1 MNISIEHVT
10 KKIKDATV
18 LKDICLEMKGGTVYG
33 LQGKNGSGKTM
44 LMRAISGLIRPT
56 SGRIVINGE
65 QLHKNISIPRSIGL
79 LLENPSLLPEYDAS
93 QNLKLLA
100 KMQGGVPEE
109 EIRQLIR
116 DVGLDDAGH
125 KKVEKYSLGMK
136 QRLGIAAA
144 ILGSPDIIL
153 LDEPINA
160 IDGEGVEEIR
170 SLILSLKNEKRI
182 IIVACHDKEEMNLL
196 ADEIVHLRDG
206 RIEGQENGVADAVRQ
221 VLNYYKVRNPGTLLD
236 HWLIMTAGTQPYQPN
251 TLHSYKFPT
260 IWLIMQA
267 FMLLVVNGYTSGDL
281 EEHGSVMIVKSRSR
295 AGWWLSKCVWCMFS
309 TLLAYVIYYIPMFLI
324 FAWRGI
330 PMKMHLTKRLVTTS
344 VEGFLNW
351 KTADVCAVVLFI
363 PVAVMMFLCLLQM
376 LLEVVWSPAVA
387 IILLLVIQG
396 ISAYKQSVFLWG
408 NWGIPVRMLKTPI
421 GYIGNLRCSI
431 AGIIVCIV
439 IGTILFK
446 RRDLLFKE

>member
-33 LQGKNGSGKTM
+33 LQSKNGSGKTM
-44 LMRAISGLIRPT
+44 LMRAISGLIRST

-116 DVGLDDAGH
+116 DVGLEDAGH

-206 RIEGQENGVADAVRQ
+206 RIEGQENGGAA
-221 VLNYYKVRNPGTLLD
+221 
-236 HWLIMTAGTQPYQPN
+236 
-251 TLHSYKFPT
+251 
-260 IWLIMQA
+260 
-267 FMLLVVNGYTSGDL
+267 
-281 EEHGSVMIVKSRSR
+281 
-295 AGWWLSKCVWCMFS
+295 
-309 TLLAYVIYYIPMFLI
+309 
-324 FAWRGI
+324 
-330 PMKMHLTKRLVTTS
+330 
-344 VEGFLNW
+344 
-351 KTADVCAVVLFI
+351 
-363 PVAVMMFLCLLQM
+363 
-376 LLEVVWSPAVA
+376 
-387 IILLLVIQG
+387 
-396 ISAYKQSVFLWG
+396 
-408 NWGIPVRMLKTPI
+408 
-421 GYIGNLRCSI
+421 
-431 AGIIVCIV
+431 
-439 IGTILFK
+439 
-446 RRDLLFKE
+446 

>member
-116 DVGLDDAGH
+116 DVGLEDAGH

-144 ILGSPDIIL
+144 ILGSLDIIL

-206 RIEGQENGVADAVRQ
+206 RIEGQENGGAA
-221 VLNYYKVRNPGTLLD
+221 
-236 HWLIMTAGTQPYQPN
+236 
-251 TLHSYKFPT
+251 
-260 IWLIMQA
+260 
-267 FMLLVVNGYTSGDL
+267 
-281 EEHGSVMIVKSRSR
+281 
-295 AGWWLSKCVWCMFS
+295 
-309 TLLAYVIYYIPMFLI
+309 
-324 FAWRGI
+324 
-330 PMKMHLTKRLVTTS
+330 
-344 VEGFLNW
+344 
-351 KTADVCAVVLFI
+351 
-363 PVAVMMFLCLLQM
+363 
-376 LLEVVWSPAVA
+376 
-387 IILLLVIQG
+387 
-396 ISAYKQSVFLWG
+396 
-408 NWGIPVRMLKTPI
+408 
-421 GYIGNLRCSI
+421 
-431 AGIIVCIV
+431 
-439 IGTILFK
+439 
-446 RRDLLFKE
+446 

>member
-79 LLENPSLLPEYDAS
+79 LLENPSLLPEYDAF

-116 DVGLDDAGH
+116 DVGLEDAGP

-206 RIEGQENGVADAVRQ
+206 RIEGQENGGAA
-221 VLNYYKVRNPGTLLD
+221 
-236 HWLIMTAGTQPYQPN
+236 
-251 TLHSYKFPT
+251 
-260 IWLIMQA
+260 
-267 FMLLVVNGYTSGDL
+267 
-281 EEHGSVMIVKSRSR
+281 
-295 AGWWLSKCVWCMFS
+295 
-309 TLLAYVIYYIPMFLI
+309 
-324 FAWRGI
+324 
-330 PMKMHLTKRLVTTS
+330 
-344 VEGFLNW
+344 
-351 KTADVCAVVLFI
+351 
-363 PVAVMMFLCLLQM
+363 
-376 LLEVVWSPAVA
+376 
-387 IILLLVIQG
+387 
-396 ISAYKQSVFLWG
+396 
-408 NWGIPVRMLKTPI
+408 
-421 GYIGNLRCSI
+421 
-431 AGIIVCIV
+431 
-439 IGTILFK
+439 
-446 RRDLLFKE
+446 

>member
-56 SGRIVINGE
+56 SGRIVINGA

-100 KMQGGVPEE
+100 KMQGGVPED

-116 DVGLDDAGH
+116 DVGLEDAGH

-206 RIEGQENGVADAVRQ
+206 RIEGQENGGAA
-221 VLNYYKVRNPGTLLD
+221 
-236 HWLIMTAGTQPYQPN
+236 
-251 TLHSYKFPT
+251 
-260 IWLIMQA
+260 
-267 FMLLVVNGYTSGDL
+267 
-281 EEHGSVMIVKSRSR
+281 
-295 AGWWLSKCVWCMFS
+295 
-309 TLLAYVIYYIPMFLI
+309 
-324 FAWRGI
+324 
-330 PMKMHLTKRLVTTS
+330 
-344 VEGFLNW
+344 
-351 KTADVCAVVLFI
+351 
-363 PVAVMMFLCLLQM
+363 
-376 LLEVVWSPAVA
+376 
-387 IILLLVIQG
+387 
-396 ISAYKQSVFLWG
+396 
-408 NWGIPVRMLKTPI
+408 
-421 GYIGNLRCSI
+421 
-431 AGIIVCIV
+431 
-439 IGTILFK
+439 
-446 RRDLLFKE
+446 

>member
-100 KMQGGVPEE
+100 KMQGGVPED

-116 DVGLDDAGH
+116 DVGLEDAGH

-182 IIVACHDKEEMNLL
+182 IIVACHDEEEMNLL

-206 RIEGQENGVADAVRQ
+206 RIEGQENGGAA
-221 VLNYYKVRNPGTLLD
+221 
-236 HWLIMTAGTQPYQPN
+236 
-251 TLHSYKFPT
+251 
-260 IWLIMQA
+260 
-267 FMLLVVNGYTSGDL
+267 
-281 EEHGSVMIVKSRSR
+281 
-295 AGWWLSKCVWCMFS
+295 
-309 TLLAYVIYYIPMFLI
+309 
-324 FAWRGI
+324 
-330 PMKMHLTKRLVTTS
+330 
-344 VEGFLNW
+344 
-351 KTADVCAVVLFI
+351 
-363 PVAVMMFLCLLQM
+363 
-376 LLEVVWSPAVA
+376 
-387 IILLLVIQG
+387 
-396 ISAYKQSVFLWG
+396 
-408 NWGIPVRMLKTPI
+408 
-421 GYIGNLRCSI
+421 
-431 AGIIVCIV
+431 
-439 IGTILFK
+439 
-446 RRDLLFKE
+446 

>member
-100 KMQGGVPEE
+100 KMQGGVPED

-116 DVGLDDAGH
+116 DVGLEDAGH

-206 RIEGQENGVADAVRQ
+206 RIEGQENGGVA
-221 VLNYYKVRNPGTLLD
+221 
-236 HWLIMTAGTQPYQPN
+236 
-251 TLHSYKFPT
+251 
-260 IWLIMQA
+260 
-267 FMLLVVNGYTSGDL
+267 
-281 EEHGSVMIVKSRSR
+281 
-295 AGWWLSKCVWCMFS
+295 
-309 TLLAYVIYYIPMFLI
+309 
-324 FAWRGI
+324 
-330 PMKMHLTKRLVTTS
+330 
-344 VEGFLNW
+344 
-351 KTADVCAVVLFI
+351 
-363 PVAVMMFLCLLQM
+363 
-376 LLEVVWSPAVA
+376 
-387 IILLLVIQG
+387 
-396 ISAYKQSVFLWG
+396 
-408 NWGIPVRMLKTPI
+408 
-421 GYIGNLRCSI
+421 
-431 AGIIVCIV
+431 
-439 IGTILFK
+439 
-446 RRDLLFKE
+446 

>member
-44 LMRAISGLIRPT
+44 LMRAISGLIRPLV
-56 SGRIVINGE
+56 GRIVINGE

-116 DVGLDDAGH
+116 DVGLEDAGH

-206 RIEGQENGVADAVRQ
+206 RIEGQENGGAA
-221 VLNYYKVRNPGTLLD
+221 
-236 HWLIMTAGTQPYQPN
+236 
-251 TLHSYKFPT
+251 
-260 IWLIMQA
+260 
-267 FMLLVVNGYTSGDL
+267 
-281 EEHGSVMIVKSRSR
+281 
-295 AGWWLSKCVWCMFS
+295 
-309 TLLAYVIYYIPMFLI
+309 
-324 FAWRGI
+324 
-330 PMKMHLTKRLVTTS
+330 
-344 VEGFLNW
+344 
-351 KTADVCAVVLFI
+351 
-363 PVAVMMFLCLLQM
+363 
-376 LLEVVWSPAVA
+376 
-387 IILLLVIQG
+387 
-396 ISAYKQSVFLWG
+396 
-408 NWGIPVRMLKTPI
+408 
-421 GYIGNLRCSI
+421 
-431 AGIIVCIV
+431 
-439 IGTILFK
+439 
-446 RRDLLFKE
+446 

>member
-79 LLENPSLLPEYDAS
+79 LLENPSLFPEYDAS

-100 KMQGGVPEE
+100 KMQGGVPED

-116 DVGLDDAGH
+116 DVGLEDAGH

-206 RIEGQENGVADAVRQ
+206 RIEGQENGGAA
-221 VLNYYKVRNPGTLLD
+221 
-236 HWLIMTAGTQPYQPN
+236 
-251 TLHSYKFPT
+251 
-260 IWLIMQA
+260 
-267 FMLLVVNGYTSGDL
+267 
-281 EEHGSVMIVKSRSR
+281 
-295 AGWWLSKCVWCMFS
+295 
-309 TLLAYVIYYIPMFLI
+309 
-324 FAWRGI
+324 
-330 PMKMHLTKRLVTTS
+330 
-344 VEGFLNW
+344 
-351 KTADVCAVVLFI
+351 
-363 PVAVMMFLCLLQM
+363 
-376 LLEVVWSPAVA
+376 
-387 IILLLVIQG
+387 
-396 ISAYKQSVFLWG
+396 
-408 NWGIPVRMLKTPI
+408 
-421 GYIGNLRCSI
+421 
-431 AGIIVCIV
+431 
-439 IGTILFK
+439 
-446 RRDLLFKE
+446 

>member
-196 ADEIVHLRDG
+196 ADEIVHL
-206 RIEGQENGVADAVRQ
+206 IEGQENGGAA
-221 VLNYYKVRNPGTLLD
+221 
-236 HWLIMTAGTQPYQPN
+236 
-251 TLHSYKFPT
+251 
-260 IWLIMQA
+260 
-267 FMLLVVNGYTSGDL
+267 
-281 EEHGSVMIVKSRSR
+281 
-295 AGWWLSKCVWCMFS
+295 
-309 TLLAYVIYYIPMFLI
+309 
-324 FAWRGI
+324 
-330 PMKMHLTKRLVTTS
+330 
-344 VEGFLNW
+344 
-351 KTADVCAVVLFI
+351 
-363 PVAVMMFLCLLQM
+363 
-376 LLEVVWSPAVA
+376 
-387 IILLLVIQG
+387 
-396 ISAYKQSVFLWG
+396 
-408 NWGIPVRMLKTPI
+408 
-421 GYIGNLRCSI
+421 
-431 AGIIVCIV
+431 
-439 IGTILFK
+439 
-446 RRDLLFKE
+446 

>member
-10 KKIKDATV
+10 KKIKNATV

-116 DVGLDDAGH
+116 DVGLEDAGH

-206 RIEGQENGVADAVRQ
+206 RIEGQENGGAA
-221 VLNYYKVRNPGTLLD
+221 
-236 HWLIMTAGTQPYQPN
+236 
-251 TLHSYKFPT
+251 
-260 IWLIMQA
+260 
-267 FMLLVVNGYTSGDL
+267 
-281 EEHGSVMIVKSRSR
+281 
-295 AGWWLSKCVWCMFS
+295 
-309 TLLAYVIYYIPMFLI
+309 
-324 FAWRGI
+324 
-330 PMKMHLTKRLVTTS
+330 
-344 VEGFLNW
+344 
-351 KTADVCAVVLFI
+351 
-363 PVAVMMFLCLLQM
+363 
-376 LLEVVWSPAVA
+376 
-387 IILLLVIQG
+387 
-396 ISAYKQSVFLWG
+396 
-408 NWGIPVRMLKTPI
+408 
-421 GYIGNLRCSI
+421 
-431 AGIIVCIV
+431 
-439 IGTILFK
+439 
-446 RRDLLFKE
+446 

>member
-10 KKIKDATV
+10 KKITNATV

-116 DVGLDDAGH
+116 DVGLEDAGH

-206 RIEGQENGVADAVRQ
+206 RIEGQENGGAA
-221 VLNYYKVRNPGTLLD
+221 
-236 HWLIMTAGTQPYQPN
+236 
-251 TLHSYKFPT
+251 
-260 IWLIMQA
+260 
-267 FMLLVVNGYTSGDL
+267 
-281 EEHGSVMIVKSRSR
+281 
-295 AGWWLSKCVWCMFS
+295 
-309 TLLAYVIYYIPMFLI
+309 
-324 FAWRGI
+324 
-330 PMKMHLTKRLVTTS
+330 
-344 VEGFLNW
+344 
-351 KTADVCAVVLFI
+351 
-363 PVAVMMFLCLLQM
+363 
-376 LLEVVWSPAVA
+376 
-387 IILLLVIQG
+387 
-396 ISAYKQSVFLWG
+396 
-408 NWGIPVRMLKTPI
+408 
-421 GYIGNLRCSI
+421 
-431 AGIIVCIV
+431 
-439 IGTILFK
+439 
-446 RRDLLFKE
+446 

>member
-10 KKIKDATV
+10 KKIKNATV
-18 LKDICLEMKGGTVYG
+18 LKDFCLEMKGGTVYG

-116 DVGLDDAGH
+116 DVGLEDAGH

-206 RIEGQENGVADAVRQ
+206 RIEGQENGGAA
-221 VLNYYKVRNPGTLLD
+221 
-236 HWLIMTAGTQPYQPN
+236 
-251 TLHSYKFPT
+251 
-260 IWLIMQA
+260 
-267 FMLLVVNGYTSGDL
+267 
-281 EEHGSVMIVKSRSR
+281 
-295 AGWWLSKCVWCMFS
+295 
-309 TLLAYVIYYIPMFLI
+309 
-324 FAWRGI
+324 
-330 PMKMHLTKRLVTTS
+330 
-344 VEGFLNW
+344 
-351 KTADVCAVVLFI
+351 
-363 PVAVMMFLCLLQM
+363 
-376 LLEVVWSPAVA
+376 
-387 IILLLVIQG
+387 
-396 ISAYKQSVFLWG
+396 
-408 NWGIPVRMLKTPI
+408 
-421 GYIGNLRCSI
+421 
-431 AGIIVCIV
+431 
-439 IGTILFK
+439 
-446 RRDLLFKE
+446 

>member
-44 LMRAISGLIRPT
+44 LMRAISGLSRPT

-100 KMQGGVPEE
+100 KMQGGVPED

-116 DVGLDDAGH
+116 DVGLEDAGH

-206 RIEGQENGVADAVRQ
+206 RIEGQENGGAA
-221 VLNYYKVRNPGTLLD
+221 
-236 HWLIMTAGTQPYQPN
+236 
-251 TLHSYKFPT
+251 
-260 IWLIMQA
+260 
-267 FMLLVVNGYTSGDL
+267 
-281 EEHGSVMIVKSRSR
+281 
-295 AGWWLSKCVWCMFS
+295 
-309 TLLAYVIYYIPMFLI
+309 
-324 FAWRGI
+324 
-330 PMKMHLTKRLVTTS
+330 
-344 VEGFLNW
+344 
-351 KTADVCAVVLFI
+351 
-363 PVAVMMFLCLLQM
+363 
-376 LLEVVWSPAVA
+376 
-387 IILLLVIQG
+387 
-396 ISAYKQSVFLWG
+396 
-408 NWGIPVRMLKTPI
+408 
-421 GYIGNLRCSI
+421 
-431 AGIIVCIV
+431 
-439 IGTILFK
+439 
-446 RRDLLFKE
+446 

>member
-10 KKIKDATV
+10 KKIKNATV

-116 DVGLDDAGH
+116 DVGLEDAGH

-153 LDEPINA
+153 LDEPMNA

-206 RIEGQENGVADAVRQ
+206 RIEGQENGGAA
-221 VLNYYKVRNPGTLLD
+221 
-236 HWLIMTAGTQPYQPN
+236 
-251 TLHSYKFPT
+251 
-260 IWLIMQA
+260 
-267 FMLLVVNGYTSGDL
+267 
-281 EEHGSVMIVKSRSR
+281 
-295 AGWWLSKCVWCMFS
+295 
-309 TLLAYVIYYIPMFLI
+309 
-324 FAWRGI
+324 
-330 PMKMHLTKRLVTTS
+330 
-344 VEGFLNW
+344 
-351 KTADVCAVVLFI
+351 
-363 PVAVMMFLCLLQM
+363 
-376 LLEVVWSPAVA
+376 
-387 IILLLVIQG
+387 
-396 ISAYKQSVFLWG
+396 
-408 NWGIPVRMLKTPI
+408 
-421 GYIGNLRCSI
+421 
-431 AGIIVCIV
+431 
-439 IGTILFK
+439 
-446 RRDLLFKE
+446 

>member
-10 KKIKDATV
+10 KKIKNATV

-116 DVGLDDAGH
+116 DVGLEDAGH

-153 LDEPINA
+153 LDEPFNA

-206 RIEGQENGVADAVRQ
+206 RIEGQENGGAA
-221 VLNYYKVRNPGTLLD
+221 
-236 HWLIMTAGTQPYQPN
+236 
-251 TLHSYKFPT
+251 
-260 IWLIMQA
+260 
-267 FMLLVVNGYTSGDL
+267 
-281 EEHGSVMIVKSRSR
+281 
-295 AGWWLSKCVWCMFS
+295 
-309 TLLAYVIYYIPMFLI
+309 
-324 FAWRGI
+324 
-330 PMKMHLTKRLVTTS
+330 
-344 VEGFLNW
+344 
-351 KTADVCAVVLFI
+351 
-363 PVAVMMFLCLLQM
+363 
-376 LLEVVWSPAVA
+376 
-387 IILLLVIQG
+387 
-396 ISAYKQSVFLWG
+396 
-408 NWGIPVRMLKTPI
+408 
-421 GYIGNLRCSI
+421 
-431 AGIIVCIV
+431 
-439 IGTILFK
+439 
-446 RRDLLFKE
+446 

>member
-65 QLHKNISIPRSIGL
+65 QLHKNILIPRSIGL

-100 KMQGGVPEE
+100 KMQGGVPED

-116 DVGLDDAGH
+116 DVGLEDAGH

-206 RIEGQENGVADAVRQ
+206 RIEGQENGGAA
-221 VLNYYKVRNPGTLLD
+221 
-236 HWLIMTAGTQPYQPN
+236 
-251 TLHSYKFPT
+251 
-260 IWLIMQA
+260 
-267 FMLLVVNGYTSGDL
+267 
-281 EEHGSVMIVKSRSR
+281 
-295 AGWWLSKCVWCMFS
+295 
-309 TLLAYVIYYIPMFLI
+309 
-324 FAWRGI
+324 
-330 PMKMHLTKRLVTTS
+330 
-344 VEGFLNW
+344 
-351 KTADVCAVVLFI
+351 
-363 PVAVMMFLCLLQM
+363 
-376 LLEVVWSPAVA
+376 
-387 IILLLVIQG
+387 
-396 ISAYKQSVFLWG
+396 
-408 NWGIPVRMLKTPI
+408 
-421 GYIGNLRCSI
+421 
-431 AGIIVCIV
+431 
-439 IGTILFK
+439 
-446 RRDLLFKE
+446 

>member
-182 IIVACHDKEEMNLL
+182 ILVACHDKEEMNLL

-206 RIEGQENGVADAVRQ
+206 RIEGQENGGAA
-221 VLNYYKVRNPGTLLD
+221 
-236 HWLIMTAGTQPYQPN
+236 
-251 TLHSYKFPT
+251 
-260 IWLIMQA
+260 
-267 FMLLVVNGYTSGDL
+267 
-281 EEHGSVMIVKSRSR
+281 
-295 AGWWLSKCVWCMFS
+295 
-309 TLLAYVIYYIPMFLI
+309 
-324 FAWRGI
+324 
-330 PMKMHLTKRLVTTS
+330 
-344 VEGFLNW
+344 
-351 KTADVCAVVLFI
+351 
-363 PVAVMMFLCLLQM
+363 
-376 LLEVVWSPAVA
+376 
-387 IILLLVIQG
+387 
-396 ISAYKQSVFLWG
+396 
-408 NWGIPVRMLKTPI
+408 
-421 GYIGNLRCSI
+421 
-431 AGIIVCIV
+431 
-439 IGTILFK
+439 
-446 RRDLLFKE
+446 

>member
-1 MNISIEHVT
+1 MGYVMECKNVTYTYPLADEPSIRNVSLNIEEG
-10 KKIKDATV
+10 KF
-18 LKDICLEMKGGTVYG
+18 YG
-33 LQGKNGSGKTM
+33 IVGENGSGKTM

-206 RIEGQENGVADAVRQ
+206 RIEGQENGGAA
-221 VLNYYKVRNPGTLLD
+221 
-236 HWLIMTAGTQPYQPN
+236 
-251 TLHSYKFPT
+251 
-260 IWLIMQA
+260 
-267 FMLLVVNGYTSGDL
+267 
-281 EEHGSVMIVKSRSR
+281 
-295 AGWWLSKCVWCMFS
+295 
-309 TLLAYVIYYIPMFLI
+309 
-324 FAWRGI
+324 
-330 PMKMHLTKRLVTTS
+330 
-344 VEGFLNW
+344 
-351 KTADVCAVVLFI
+351 
-363 PVAVMMFLCLLQM
+363 
-376 LLEVVWSPAVA
+376 
-387 IILLLVIQG
+387 
-396 ISAYKQSVFLWG
+396 
-408 NWGIPVRMLKTPI
+408 
-421 GYIGNLRCSI
+421 
-431 AGIIVCIV
+431 
-439 IGTILFK
+439 
-446 RRDLLFKE
+446 

>member
-10 KKIKDATV
+10 KKIKNATV

-116 DVGLDDAGH
+116 DVGLEDAGH

-206 RIEGQENGVADAVRQ
+206 RIEGQENGGV
-221 VLNYYKVRNPGTLLD
+221 
-236 HWLIMTAGTQPYQPN
+236 
-251 TLHSYKFPT
+251 
-260 IWLIMQA
+260 
-267 FMLLVVNGYTSGDL
+267 
-281 EEHGSVMIVKSRSR
+281 
-295 AGWWLSKCVWCMFS
+295 
-309 TLLAYVIYYIPMFLI
+309 
-324 FAWRGI
+324 
-330 PMKMHLTKRLVTTS
+330 
-344 VEGFLNW
+344 
-351 KTADVCAVVLFI
+351 
-363 PVAVMMFLCLLQM
+363 
-376 LLEVVWSPAVA
+376 
-387 IILLLVIQG
+387 
-396 ISAYKQSVFLWG
+396 
-408 NWGIPVRMLKTPI
+408 
-421 GYIGNLRCSI
+421 
-431 AGIIVCIV
+431 
-439 IGTILFK
+439 
-446 RRDLLFKE
+446 

>member
-160 IDGEGVEEIR
+160 IDGEGVEEIQ

-206 RIEGQENGVADAVRQ
+206 RIEGQENGGAA
-221 VLNYYKVRNPGTLLD
+221 
-236 HWLIMTAGTQPYQPN
+236 
-251 TLHSYKFPT
+251 
-260 IWLIMQA
+260 
-267 FMLLVVNGYTSGDL
+267 
-281 EEHGSVMIVKSRSR
+281 
-295 AGWWLSKCVWCMFS
+295 
-309 TLLAYVIYYIPMFLI
+309 
-324 FAWRGI
+324 
-330 PMKMHLTKRLVTTS
+330 
-344 VEGFLNW
+344 
-351 KTADVCAVVLFI
+351 
-363 PVAVMMFLCLLQM
+363 
-376 LLEVVWSPAVA
+376 
-387 IILLLVIQG
+387 
-396 ISAYKQSVFLWG
+396 
-408 NWGIPVRMLKTPI
+408 
-421 GYIGNLRCSI
+421 
-431 AGIIVCIV
+431 
-439 IGTILFK
+439 
-446 RRDLLFKE
+446 

>member
-10 KKIKDATV
+10 KKIKNATV

-79 LLENPSLLPEYDAS
+79 LLENPSLLPEYDAF

-116 DVGLDDAGH
+116 DVGLEDARH

-206 RIEGQENGVADAVRQ
+206 RIEGQENGGAA
-221 VLNYYKVRNPGTLLD
+221 
-236 HWLIMTAGTQPYQPN
+236 
-251 TLHSYKFPT
+251 
-260 IWLIMQA
+260 
-267 FMLLVVNGYTSGDL
+267 
-281 EEHGSVMIVKSRSR
+281 
-295 AGWWLSKCVWCMFS
+295 
-309 TLLAYVIYYIPMFLI
+309 
-324 FAWRGI
+324 
-330 PMKMHLTKRLVTTS
+330 
-344 VEGFLNW
+344 
-351 KTADVCAVVLFI
+351 
-363 PVAVMMFLCLLQM
+363 
-376 LLEVVWSPAVA
+376 
-387 IILLLVIQG
+387 
-396 ISAYKQSVFLWG
+396 
-408 NWGIPVRMLKTPI
+408 
-421 GYIGNLRCSI
+421 
-431 AGIIVCIV
+431 
-439 IGTILFK
+439 
-446 RRDLLFKE
+446 

>member
-10 KKIKDATV
+10 KKIKNATV

-79 LLENPSLLPEYDAS
+79 LLENPSFLPEYDAS

-116 DVGLDDAGH
+116 DVGLEDAGH

-206 RIEGQENGVADAVRQ
+206 RIEGQENGGAA
-221 VLNYYKVRNPGTLLD
+221 
-236 HWLIMTAGTQPYQPN
+236 
-251 TLHSYKFPT
+251 
-260 IWLIMQA
+260 
-267 FMLLVVNGYTSGDL
+267 
-281 EEHGSVMIVKSRSR
+281 
-295 AGWWLSKCVWCMFS
+295 
-309 TLLAYVIYYIPMFLI
+309 
-324 FAWRGI
+324 
-330 PMKMHLTKRLVTTS
+330 
-344 VEGFLNW
+344 
-351 KTADVCAVVLFI
+351 
-363 PVAVMMFLCLLQM
+363 
-376 LLEVVWSPAVA
+376 
-387 IILLLVIQG
+387 
-396 ISAYKQSVFLWG
+396 
-408 NWGIPVRMLKTPI
+408 
-421 GYIGNLRCSI
+421 
-431 AGIIVCIV
+431 
-439 IGTILFK
+439 
-446 RRDLLFKE
+446 

>member
-10 KKIKDATV
+10 KKIKNATV

-56 SGRIVINGE
+56 SGRLVINGE

-116 DVGLDDAGH
+116 DVGLEDAGH

-206 RIEGQENGVADAVRQ
+206 RIEGQENGGAA
-221 VLNYYKVRNPGTLLD
+221 
-236 HWLIMTAGTQPYQPN
+236 
-251 TLHSYKFPT
+251 
-260 IWLIMQA
+260 
-267 FMLLVVNGYTSGDL
+267 
-281 EEHGSVMIVKSRSR
+281 
-295 AGWWLSKCVWCMFS
+295 
-309 TLLAYVIYYIPMFLI
+309 
-324 FAWRGI
+324 
-330 PMKMHLTKRLVTTS
+330 
-344 VEGFLNW
+344 
-351 KTADVCAVVLFI
+351 
-363 PVAVMMFLCLLQM
+363 
-376 LLEVVWSPAVA
+376 
-387 IILLLVIQG
+387 
-396 ISAYKQSVFLWG
+396 
-408 NWGIPVRMLKTPI
+408 
-421 GYIGNLRCSI
+421 
-431 AGIIVCIV
+431 
-439 IGTILFK
+439 
-446 RRDLLFKE
+446 

>member
-10 KKIKDATV
+10 KKIKNATV

-79 LLENPSLLPEYDAS
+79 LLENPYLRPEYDAS

-116 DVGLDDAGH
+116 DVGLEDAGH

-206 RIEGQENGVADAVRQ
+206 RIEGQENGGAA
-221 VLNYYKVRNPGTLLD
+221 
-236 HWLIMTAGTQPYQPN
+236 
-251 TLHSYKFPT
+251 
-260 IWLIMQA
+260 
-267 FMLLVVNGYTSGDL
+267 
-281 EEHGSVMIVKSRSR
+281 
-295 AGWWLSKCVWCMFS
+295 
-309 TLLAYVIYYIPMFLI
+309 
-324 FAWRGI
+324 
-330 PMKMHLTKRLVTTS
+330 
-344 VEGFLNW
+344 
-351 KTADVCAVVLFI
+351 
-363 PVAVMMFLCLLQM
+363 
-376 LLEVVWSPAVA
+376 
-387 IILLLVIQG
+387 
-396 ISAYKQSVFLWG
+396 
-408 NWGIPVRMLKTPI
+408 
-421 GYIGNLRCSI
+421 
-431 AGIIVCIV
+431 
-439 IGTILFK
+439 
-446 RRDLLFKE
+446 

>member
-44 LMRAISGLIRPT
+44 LMRAISGLICPT

-79 LLENPSLLPEYDAS
+79 LLENPSLLPEYDAF

-206 RIEGQENGVADAVRQ
+206 RIEGQENGGAA
-221 VLNYYKVRNPGTLLD
+221 
-236 HWLIMTAGTQPYQPN
+236 
-251 TLHSYKFPT
+251 
-260 IWLIMQA
+260 
-267 FMLLVVNGYTSGDL
+267 
-281 EEHGSVMIVKSRSR
+281 
-295 AGWWLSKCVWCMFS
+295 
-309 TLLAYVIYYIPMFLI
+309 
-324 FAWRGI
+324 
-330 PMKMHLTKRLVTTS
+330 
-344 VEGFLNW
+344 
-351 KTADVCAVVLFI
+351 
-363 PVAVMMFLCLLQM
+363 
-376 LLEVVWSPAVA
+376 
-387 IILLLVIQG
+387 
-396 ISAYKQSVFLWG
+396 
-408 NWGIPVRMLKTPI
+408 
-421 GYIGNLRCSI
+421 
-431 AGIIVCIV
+431 
-439 IGTILFK
+439 
-446 RRDLLFKE
+446 

>member
-33 LQGKNGSGKTM
+33 LQGKNGSGKTL

-206 RIEGQENGVADAVRQ
+206 RIEGQENGGAA
-221 VLNYYKVRNPGTLLD
+221 
-236 HWLIMTAGTQPYQPN
+236 
-251 TLHSYKFPT
+251 
-260 IWLIMQA
+260 
-267 FMLLVVNGYTSGDL
+267 
-281 EEHGSVMIVKSRSR
+281 
-295 AGWWLSKCVWCMFS
+295 
-309 TLLAYVIYYIPMFLI
+309 
-324 FAWRGI
+324 
-330 PMKMHLTKRLVTTS
+330 
-344 VEGFLNW
+344 
-351 KTADVCAVVLFI
+351 
-363 PVAVMMFLCLLQM
+363 
-376 LLEVVWSPAVA
+376 
-387 IILLLVIQG
+387 
-396 ISAYKQSVFLWG
+396 
-408 NWGIPVRMLKTPI
+408 
-421 GYIGNLRCSI
+421 
-431 AGIIVCIV
+431 
-439 IGTILFK
+439 
-446 RRDLLFKE
+446 

>member
-100 KMQGGVPEE
+100 KMQGGVPED

-116 DVGLDDAGH
+116 DVGLEDAGH

-196 ADEIVHLRDG
+196 ADEIVHLRNG
-206 RIEGQENGVADAVRQ
+206 RIEGQENGGVA
-221 VLNYYKVRNPGTLLD
+221 
-236 HWLIMTAGTQPYQPN
+236 
-251 TLHSYKFPT
+251 
-260 IWLIMQA
+260 
-267 FMLLVVNGYTSGDL
+267 
-281 EEHGSVMIVKSRSR
+281 
-295 AGWWLSKCVWCMFS
+295 
-309 TLLAYVIYYIPMFLI
+309 
-324 FAWRGI
+324 
-330 PMKMHLTKRLVTTS
+330 
-344 VEGFLNW
+344 
-351 KTADVCAVVLFI
+351 
-363 PVAVMMFLCLLQM
+363 
-376 LLEVVWSPAVA
+376 
-387 IILLLVIQG
+387 
-396 ISAYKQSVFLWG
+396 
-408 NWGIPVRMLKTPI
+408 
-421 GYIGNLRCSI
+421 
-431 AGIIVCIV
+431 
-439 IGTILFK
+439 
-446 RRDLLFKE
+446 

>member
-116 DVGLDDAGH
+116 DVGLEDAGH

-206 RIEGQENGVADAVRQ
+206 RIEGQENGGAA
-221 VLNYYKVRNPGTLLD
+221 
-236 HWLIMTAGTQPYQPN
+236 W
-251 TLHSYKFPT
+251 S
-260 IWLIMQA
+260 
-267 FMLLVVNGYTSGDL
+267 L
-281 EEHGSVMIVKSRSR
+281 EG
-295 AGWWLSKCVWCMFS
+295 C
-309 TLLAYVIYYIPMFLI
+309 
-324 FAWRGI
+324 
-330 PMKMHLTKRLVTTS
+330 
-344 VEGFLNW
+344 
-351 KTADVCAVVLFI
+351 
-363 PVAVMMFLCLLQM
+363 
-376 LLEVVWSPAVA
+376 
-387 IILLLVIQG
+387 
-396 ISAYKQSVFLWG
+396 
-408 NWGIPVRMLKTPI
+408 
-421 GYIGNLRCSI
+421 
-431 AGIIVCIV
+431 
-439 IGTILFK
+439 
-446 RRDLLFKE
+446 

>member
-1 MNISIEHVT
+1 MNISIEHV
-10 KKIKDATV
+10 KNKIKNATV
-18 LKDICLEMKGGTVYG
+18 QKDICLEMKGGTVYG

-116 DVGLDDAGH
+116 DVGLEDAGH

-206 RIEGQENGVADAVRQ
+206 RIEGQENGGAA
-221 VLNYYKVRNPGTLLD
+221 
-236 HWLIMTAGTQPYQPN
+236 
-251 TLHSYKFPT
+251 
-260 IWLIMQA
+260 
-267 FMLLVVNGYTSGDL
+267 
-281 EEHGSVMIVKSRSR
+281 
-295 AGWWLSKCVWCMFS
+295 
-309 TLLAYVIYYIPMFLI
+309 
-324 FAWRGI
+324 
-330 PMKMHLTKRLVTTS
+330 
-344 VEGFLNW
+344 
-351 KTADVCAVVLFI
+351 
-363 PVAVMMFLCLLQM
+363 
-376 LLEVVWSPAVA
+376 
-387 IILLLVIQG
+387 
-396 ISAYKQSVFLWG
+396 
-408 NWGIPVRMLKTPI
+408 
-421 GYIGNLRCSI
+421 
-431 AGIIVCIV
+431 
-439 IGTILFK
+439 
-446 RRDLLFKE
+446 

>member
-1 MNISIEHVT
+1 MIKGIRQYEYINRTCDKEDQKRHRT
-10 KKIKDATV
+10 KGYLSGNERRNSVWAFK
-18 LKDICLEMKGGTVYG
+18 
-33 LQGKNGSGKTM
+33 GKNGSGKTM

-116 DVGLDDAGH
+116 DVGLEDAGH

-206 RIEGQENGVADAVRQ
+206 RIEGQENGGAA
-221 VLNYYKVRNPGTLLD
+221 
-236 HWLIMTAGTQPYQPN
+236 
-251 TLHSYKFPT
+251 
-260 IWLIMQA
+260 
-267 FMLLVVNGYTSGDL
+267 
-281 EEHGSVMIVKSRSR
+281 
-295 AGWWLSKCVWCMFS
+295 
-309 TLLAYVIYYIPMFLI
+309 
-324 FAWRGI
+324 
-330 PMKMHLTKRLVTTS
+330 
-344 VEGFLNW
+344 
-351 KTADVCAVVLFI
+351 
-363 PVAVMMFLCLLQM
+363 
-376 LLEVVWSPAVA
+376 
-387 IILLLVIQG
+387 
-396 ISAYKQSVFLWG
+396 
-408 NWGIPVRMLKTPI
+408 
-421 GYIGNLRCSI
+421 
-431 AGIIVCIV
+431 
-439 IGTILFK
+439 
-446 RRDLLFKE
+446 

>member
-116 DVGLDDAGH
+116 DVGLEDAGH

-170 SLILSLKNEKRI
+170 SLILSMKNEKRI

-206 RIEGQENGVADAVRQ
+206 RIEGQENGGAA
-221 VLNYYKVRNPGTLLD
+221 
-236 HWLIMTAGTQPYQPN
+236 
-251 TLHSYKFPT
+251 
-260 IWLIMQA
+260 
-267 FMLLVVNGYTSGDL
+267 
-281 EEHGSVMIVKSRSR
+281 
-295 AGWWLSKCVWCMFS
+295 
-309 TLLAYVIYYIPMFLI
+309 
-324 FAWRGI
+324 
-330 PMKMHLTKRLVTTS
+330 
-344 VEGFLNW
+344 
-351 KTADVCAVVLFI
+351 
-363 PVAVMMFLCLLQM
+363 
-376 LLEVVWSPAVA
+376 
-387 IILLLVIQG
+387 
-396 ISAYKQSVFLWG
+396 
-408 NWGIPVRMLKTPI
+408 
-421 GYIGNLRCSI
+421 
-431 AGIIVCIV
+431 
-439 IGTILFK
+439 
-446 RRDLLFKE
+446 

>member
-10 KKIKDATV
+10 KKIKNATV

-79 LLENPSLLPEYDAS
+79 LLENPSRLPEYDAS

-116 DVGLDDAGH
+116 DVGLEDAGH

-206 RIEGQENGVADAVRQ
+206 RIEGQENGGAA
-221 VLNYYKVRNPGTLLD
+221 
-236 HWLIMTAGTQPYQPN
+236 
-251 TLHSYKFPT
+251 
-260 IWLIMQA
+260 
-267 FMLLVVNGYTSGDL
+267 
-281 EEHGSVMIVKSRSR
+281 
-295 AGWWLSKCVWCMFS
+295 
-309 TLLAYVIYYIPMFLI
+309 
-324 FAWRGI
+324 
-330 PMKMHLTKRLVTTS
+330 
-344 VEGFLNW
+344 
-351 KTADVCAVVLFI
+351 
-363 PVAVMMFLCLLQM
+363 
-376 LLEVVWSPAVA
+376 
-387 IILLLVIQG
+387 
-396 ISAYKQSVFLWG
+396 
-408 NWGIPVRMLKTPI
+408 
-421 GYIGNLRCSI
+421 
-431 AGIIVCIV
+431 
-439 IGTILFK
+439 
-446 RRDLLFKE
+446 

>member
-10 KKIKDATV
+10 KKIKNATV

-116 DVGLDDAGH
+116 DVGVEDAGH

-206 RIEGQENGVADAVRQ
+206 RIEGQENGGAA
-221 VLNYYKVRNPGTLLD
+221 
-236 HWLIMTAGTQPYQPN
+236 
-251 TLHSYKFPT
+251 
-260 IWLIMQA
+260 
-267 FMLLVVNGYTSGDL
+267 
-281 EEHGSVMIVKSRSR
+281 
-295 AGWWLSKCVWCMFS
+295 
-309 TLLAYVIYYIPMFLI
+309 
-324 FAWRGI
+324 
-330 PMKMHLTKRLVTTS
+330 
-344 VEGFLNW
+344 
-351 KTADVCAVVLFI
+351 
-363 PVAVMMFLCLLQM
+363 
-376 LLEVVWSPAVA
+376 
-387 IILLLVIQG
+387 
-396 ISAYKQSVFLWG
+396 
-408 NWGIPVRMLKTPI
+408 
-421 GYIGNLRCSI
+421 
-431 AGIIVCIV
+431 
-439 IGTILFK
+439 
-446 RRDLLFKE
+446 

>member
-100 KMQGGVPEE
+100 KIQGGVPEE

-116 DVGLDDAGH
+116 DVGLEDAGH

-206 RIEGQENGVADAVRQ
+206 RIEGQENGGAA
-221 VLNYYKVRNPGTLLD
+221 
-236 HWLIMTAGTQPYQPN
+236 
-251 TLHSYKFPT
+251 
-260 IWLIMQA
+260 
-267 FMLLVVNGYTSGDL
+267 
-281 EEHGSVMIVKSRSR
+281 
-295 AGWWLSKCVWCMFS
+295 
-309 TLLAYVIYYIPMFLI
+309 
-324 FAWRGI
+324 
-330 PMKMHLTKRLVTTS
+330 
-344 VEGFLNW
+344 
-351 KTADVCAVVLFI
+351 
-363 PVAVMMFLCLLQM
+363 
-376 LLEVVWSPAVA
+376 
-387 IILLLVIQG
+387 
-396 ISAYKQSVFLWG
+396 
-408 NWGIPVRMLKTPI
+408 
-421 GYIGNLRCSI
+421 
-431 AGIIVCIV
+431 
-439 IGTILFK
+439 
-446 RRDLLFKE
+446 